1 MRASTSPLPPGC
13 RCTSG
18 QRLAGPTH
26 LRQLAVGILQVG
38 HPCRLRA
45 DGQHLLLQAL
55 VLLLHTAGRPSA
67 SWERLVRLGACCGI
81 DGMTWHQRMQHFEP
95 GWPCMT
101 SPAHGAQAWCLQP
114 SAETAVLGRN
124 AAKIPGN
131 TKKMV
136 ENTAAAQGCLPTTC
150 LLQFGSIRLSA
161 VSSVWNSPCSRILRP
176 GIWGCRPQAAG
187 RISCSVEL
195 RSAQAST
202 GLGLW

>member
-1 MRASTSPLPPGC
+1 MLFVSKTSTLLCSQACSCKHDLVICHLDPALLLLLLLCHARQAQCRRRSSRLCCRTHVGGATQTHGAVPHWRGICMRASTSPLPPGC

-67 SWERLVRLGACCGI
+67 SWERLVRLGACCGVN
-81 DGMTWHQRMQHFEP
+81 GMTWHQRMQHVEP

-101 SPAHGAQAWCLQP
+101 SPAHGAQA
-114 SAETAVLGRN
+114 
-124 AAKIPGN
+124 
-131 TKKMV
+131 
-136 ENTAAAQGCLPTTC
+136 
-150 LLQFGSIRLSA
+150 
-161 VSSVWNSPCSRILRP
+161 
-176 GIWGCRPQAAG
+176 
-187 RISCSVEL
+187 
-195 RSAQAST
+195 
-202 GLGLW
+202 